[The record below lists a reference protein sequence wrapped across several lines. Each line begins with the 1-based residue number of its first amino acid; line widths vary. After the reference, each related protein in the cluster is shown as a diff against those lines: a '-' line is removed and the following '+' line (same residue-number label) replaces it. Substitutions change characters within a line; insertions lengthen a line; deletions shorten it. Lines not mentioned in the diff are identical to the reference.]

1 MFIDLIIETEQTAIW
16 RYFVESD
23 GEIVHTKVSISEN
36 ITIFVA
42 YLRKGA
48 TLFYFGDSVFIIALE
63 NLVNVILLYLFCCTP
78 IK

>member
-16 RYFVESD
+16 RYSSESD
-23 GEIVHTKVSISEN
+23 GEIVLTKVSISEN

-48 TLFYFGDSVFIIALE
+48 TLFYFGDSVFIICSHKSGKFS
-63 NLVNVILLYLFCCTP
+63 IRR
-78 IK
+78 